1 MPNFDGGHYF
11 LTALIPIKSAEYVEQ
26 DGRKNSPVHMVRNA
40 LAVLP
45 KARQSPV
52 TEQTGFNSPFARNT
66 RTHFAR
72 LVVIDDVI
80 NNGRNPINALKVA
93 IGSRLGQASAVRL
106 NPTTQQP
113 YDQLSQPYLVFIAD
127 FDASSGDDGEL
138 KSYLRELWQTM
149 RKELCSVLEY
159 CEGLDCKN
167 ASAETFYEYVKSCQV
182 ETTMSFN
189 DYEYRLDT
197 PGLRSISI
205 PLLVA
210 WAVAAALA
218 ALAGLLGTLIA
229 EIRAWP
235 DFDTLTILWIVFAVL
250 GLVLLYVLYH
260 YVLRCGGRP
269 FATVPNTDLPSI
281 LKALYLQRRFTQ
293 FAIDSQG
300 LDEAS
305 LHAGFA
311 KFLVDH
317 KPDDVVAC
325 TQVPGVIRS

>member
-72 LVVIDDVI
+72 LFVIDDVI
-80 NNGRNPINALKVA
+80 NNGRNPVNALKVA

-113 YDQLSQPYLVFIAD
+113 YDQLSQPYLVFVAD
-127 FDASSGDDGEL
+127 FDAPSGDDGAL

-149 RKELCSVLEY
+149 REELCSILKY
-159 CEGLDCKN
+159 CEGFDCKR

-210 WAVAAALA
+210 WAAAAALA
-218 ALAGLLGTLIA
+218 ALAGLLGTLVTV
-229 EIRAWP
+229 IRAWP

>member
-72 LVVIDDVI
+72 LFVIDDVI
-80 NNGRNPINALKVA
+80 NNGRNPVNALKVA

-113 YDQLSQPYLVFIAD
+113 YDQLSQPYLVFVAD
-127 FDASSGDDGEL
+127 FDASSCDDGEL
-138 KSYLRELWQTM
+138 KSYLCELWQTM
-149 RKELCSVLEY
+149 REELCSILEY
-159 CEGLDCKN
+159 CEGFDCKR
-167 ASAETFYEYVKSCQV
+167 ASAETFYEYVESCQV

-210 WAVAAALA
+210 WAAAAALA

>member
-72 LVVIDDVI
+72 LFVIDDVI
-80 NNGRNPINALKVA
+80 NNGRNPVNALKVA

-113 YDQLSQPYLVFIAD
+113 YDQLSQPYLVFVAD
-127 FDASSGDDGEL
+127 FDASSGDDEAL
-138 KSYLRELWQTM
+138 KSYLCELWQTM
-149 RKELCSVLEY
+149 REELCSILKY
-159 CEGLDCKN
+159 CEGFDCKR

-210 WAVAAALA
+210 WAAAAALA

-229 EIRAWP
+229 VIRAWP
-235 DFDTLTILWIVFAVL
+235 DFDTLTIPWIVFAVL

>member
-72 LVVIDDVI
+72 LFVIDDVI
-80 NNGRNPINALKVA
+80 NNGRNPVNALKVA

-113 YDQLSQPYLVFIAD
+113 YDQLSQPYLVFVAD
-127 FDASSGDDGEL
+127 FDASSGDDGAL

-149 RKELCSVLEY
+149 REELCSILKY
-159 CEGLDCKN
+159 CQGFDCKR

-210 WAVAAALA
+210 WAAAAALA

-229 EIRAWP
+229 VIRAWP

>member
-52 TEQTGFNSPFARNT
+52 TEQTGVNSPFARNT

-72 LVVIDDVI
+72 LFVIDDVI
-80 NNGRNPINALKVA
+80 NNGRNPVNALKVA

-113 YDQLSQPYLVFIAD
+113 YDQLSQPYLVFVAD
-127 FDASSGDDGEL
+127 FDASSGDDGAL

-149 RKELCSVLEY
+149 REELCSILKY
-159 CEGLDCKN
+159 CEGFDCKR

-210 WAVAAALA
+210 WAAAAALA

-229 EIRAWP
+229 VIRAWP

>member
-11 LTALIPIKSAEYVEQ
+11 LTALIPIKSAEYLEQ

-72 LVVIDDVI
+72 LFVIDDVI
-80 NNGRNPINALKVA
+80 NNGRNPVNALKVA

-113 YDQLSQPYLVFIAD
+113 YDQLSQPYLVFVAD
-127 FDASSGDDGEL
+127 FDASSSDDGEL
-138 KSYLRELWQTM
+138 KSYLCELWQTM
-149 RKELCSVLEY
+149 RKELCSILEY
-159 CEGLDCKN
+159 CEGFDCKN

-189 DYEYRLDT
+189 DYEYRFDT

-210 WAVAAALA
+210 WAAAAALA

-229 EIRAWP
+229 VIRAWP

-250 GLVLLYVLYH
+250 GLVLLYVLHH

>member
-72 LVVIDDVI
+72 LFVIDDVI
-80 NNGRNPINALKVA
+80 NNGRNPVNALKVA

-113 YDQLSQPYLVFIAD
+113 YDQLSQPYLVFVAD
-127 FDASSGDDGEL
+127 FDASSGDDGAL

-149 RKELCSVLEY
+149 REELCSILKY
-159 CEGLDCKN
+159 CEGFDCKR

-210 WAVAAALA
+210 WAAAAALA

-229 EIRAWP
+229 VIRAWP
-235 DFDTLTILWIVFAVL
+235 DFDTLTILWIVSRF
-250 GLVLLYVLYH
+250 LVW
-260 YVLRCGGRP
+260 CCSTFCTTTCSAAAGGRSRRCRIRICHP
-269 FATVPNTDLPSI
+269 FSRRFIFSDASRSSQSIPRAWMRHLSMPVLPS
-281 LKALYLQRRFTQ
+281 
-293 FAIDSQG
+293 
-300 LDEAS
+300 S
-305 LHAGFA
+305 LSTTNRTTSWPA
-311 KFLVDH
+311 H
-317 KPDDVVAC
+317 KCRA
-325 TQVPGVIRS
+325 

>member
-72 LVVIDDVI
+72 LFVIDDVI
-80 NNGRNPINALKVA
+80 NNGRNPVNALKVA

-113 YDQLSQPYLVFIAD
+113 YDQLSQPYLVFVAD

-149 RKELCSVLEY
+149 REELCSILKY
-159 CEGLDCKN
+159 CEGFDCKR

-210 WAVAAALA
+210 WAAAAALA

-229 EIRAWP
+229 VIRAWP
-235 DFDTLTILWIVFAVL
+235 DFDTLTDPMDRVRGSWSGAALRSVPLRAPLRRAAVRD
-250 GLVLLYVLYH
+250 GAEY
-260 YVLRCGGRP
+260 G
-269 FATVPNTDLPSI
+269 S
-281 LKALYLQRRFTQ
+281 
-293 FAIDSQG
+293 AIHSQG
-300 LDEAS
+300 ALSSAT
-305 LHAGFA
+305 LHAVRNRF
-311 KFLVDH
+311 
-317 KPDDVVAC
+317 
-325 TQVPGVIRS
+325 PGPG

>member
-26 DGRKNSPVHMVRNA
+26 DGRKNPPVHMMRNA

-72 LVVIDDVI
+72 LFVIDDVI
-80 NNGRNPINALKVA
+80 NNGRNPVNALKVA

-113 YDQLSQPYLVFIAD
+113 YDQLSQPYLVFVAD
-127 FDASSGDDGEL
+127 FDASSGDDGAL

-149 RKELCSVLEY
+149 REELCSILKY
-159 CEGLDCKN
+159 CEGFDCKR

-210 WAVAAALA
+210 WAAAAALA

-229 EIRAWP
+229 VIRAWP

>member
-72 LVVIDDVI
+72 LFVIDDVI
-80 NNGRNPINALKVA
+80 NNGRNPVNALKVA

-113 YDQLSQPYLVFIAD
+113 YDQLSQPYLVFVAD
-127 FDASSGDDGEL
+127 FDASSGDDGAL

-149 RKELCSVLEY
+149 REELCSILKY
-159 CEGLDCKN
+159 CEGFNCKR

-210 WAVAAALA
+210 WAAAAALA

-229 EIRAWP
+229 VIRAWP

>member
-72 LVVIDDVI
+72 LFVIDDVI
-80 NNGRNPINALKVA
+80 NNGRNPVNALKVA

-113 YDQLSQPYLVFIAD
+113 YDQLSQPYLVFVAD
-127 FDASSGDDGEL
+127 FDASSGDDGAL

-149 RKELCSVLEY
+149 REELCSILKY
-159 CEGLDCKN
+159 CEGFDCKR

-210 WAVAAALA
+210 WAAAAALA

-229 EIRAWP
+229 VIRAWP

>member
-52 TEQTGFNSPFARNT
+52 TEQTEFNSPFARNT

-72 LVVIDDVI
+72 LFVIDDVI
-80 NNGRNPINALKVA
+80 NNGRNPVNALKVA

-113 YDQLSQPYLVFIAD
+113 YDQLSQPYLVFVAD

-210 WAVAAALA
+210 WAAAAALA

-235 DFDTLTILWIVFAVL
+235 DFDTLTILWIAFAVL